1 MYLKI
6 SEKAQERLEKY
17 IQEGATIILDL
28 DDGVGKYSKMGVCSL
43 DTSFRLLLL
52 ASKQEKT
59 DYPMKIDSDM
69 GAIYIKDYSKMYMD
83 ETMTLTLDPRLNS
96 FKLESPSGTLDNQV
110 PLVDLRPQRH
120 AVVTAAFSTEK

>member
-1 MYLKI
+1 MRVEVEGNMYLKI
-6 SEKAQERLEKY
+6 SEKTQERLEKY

-110 PLVDLRPQRH
+110 PLVDLRP
-120 AVVTAAFSTEK
+120 

>member
-1 MYLKI
+1 MEGNMYLKI

-83 ETMTLTLDPRLNS
+83 ETMTLTLDLRLNS

-110 PLVDLRPQRH
+110 PLVDLRP
-120 AVVTAAFSTEK
+120 

>member
-28 DDGVGKYSKMGVCSL
+28 DDGVGKYSKMCVCSL

-110 PLVDLRPQRH
+110 PLVDLRP
-120 AVVTAAFSTEK
+120 

>member
-52 ASKQEKT
+52 ASKQET
-59 DYPMKIDSDM
+59 SDYPMTMDCDL
-69 GAIYIKDYSKMYMD
+69 GAMDIQDYRREVSANALR
-83 ETMTLTLDPRLNS
+83 EIVLN
-96 FKLESPSGTLDNQV
+96 LN
-110 PLVDLRPQRH
+110 PLVELWI
-120 AVVTAAFSTEK
+120 TKSL